1 MDEMEAFEMN
11 RGERRSFFC
20 PNTQWQELLKRTND
34 CISLSTYIRQAIE
47 EKMEREDQE
56 KPSRGLIS
64 PLATGQELEPFI
76 NIRFVLR
83 NDGGRKGA
91 EG

>member
-56 KPSRGLIS
+56 NPPEGL
-64 PLATGQELEPFI
+64 
-76 NIRFVLR
+76 
-83 NDGGRKGA
+83 
-91 EG
+91 